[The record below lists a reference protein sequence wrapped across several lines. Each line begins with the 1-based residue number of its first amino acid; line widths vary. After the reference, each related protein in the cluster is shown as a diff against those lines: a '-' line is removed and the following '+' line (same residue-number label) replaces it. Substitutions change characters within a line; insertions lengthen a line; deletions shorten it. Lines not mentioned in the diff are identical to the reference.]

1 MALGGA
7 VGSLARAGIAAALP
21 PQDGWPVATALVNVT
36 GAFLLG
42 LLLTVLDQV
51 ETTPGRERVRLLLGT
66 GVLGGYTTYSALAL
80 ETERLLTGGH
90 LVQGLVYIGATIVVG
105 LVAAVLGT
113 AAGRRVPA
121 RPAPAEPTP

>member
-7 VGSLARAGIAAALP
+7 VGSLARAGTAAALP
-21 PQDGWPVATALVNVT
+21 AQDGWPVATALVNVT

-42 LLLTVLDQV
+42 LLLTVLGQV
-51 ETTPGRERVRLLLGT
+51 ETTPGRERARLLLGP

-80 ETERLLTGGH
+80 ETERLLAGGH

-113 AAGRRVPA
+113 AAGRRVLP
-121 RPAPAEPTP
+121 RPAPPEPTP